1 MFKFEQHRFRVLDS
15 WRGLAACF
23 VALFHFRNFVY
34 SHLFQLDF
42 VNNAHLFV
50 DFFFVLS
57 GFVIFANY
65 EEKLQQGY
73 SLWKFMLLRFGR
85 LYPLH
90 FLLLML
96 VTLYCLAELYIPAMQ
111 HPAMPD
117 SPFRGAGE
125 LPYFWSQLL
134 LAHGL
139 GIDDRLSF
147 NRPSWTVSAEFYTY
161 ALFAMLVLLFK
172 NRIGPVLVLIAAAAG
187 YYLYSRQIYI
197 YGTYDYGFLRCIYSF
212 AIGALL
218 WRFFARV
225 ESVAAPIARR
235 KTALISALEILLVMA
250 MIMAVTIS
258 SEMIERTMA
267 LPFLF
272 AAAIFVFS
280 FEAGILSRV
289 LSRKPFLL
297 IGAVSYSIYML
308 QIFIVSAFAVALKLL
323 PGPESAL
330 EGRMVWGDNLWIGDL
345 VVILYLFVVVAAAI
359 ITYYLVEMPGRDYF
373 RKLAGR
379 APDGDATA
387 NKDPNSHG

>member
-1 MFKFEQHRFRVLDS
+1 MNFEQHRFRVLDS

-23 VALFHFRNFVY
+23 VALFHFRNFIY

-42 VNNAHLFV
+42 INNAHLFV

-65 EEKLQQGY
+65 EERLKQGY
-73 SLWKFMLLRFGR
+73 SFWKFMLLRFGR

-90 FLLLML
+90 FVLLML
-96 VTLYCLAELYIPAMQ
+96 VTLYCLIDLYVPVVT
-111 HPAMPD
+111 AMPD

-125 LPYFWSQLL
+125 LPYFWSQLF

-161 ALFAMLVLLFK
+161 ALFGILILLFK
-172 NRIGPVLVLIAAAAG
+172 NRIGPVLVLVAAAAG
-187 YYLYSRQIYI
+187 YYLYVKGIYL
-197 YGTYDYGFLRCIYSF
+197 YGIYDYGFLRCIYSF

-218 WRFFARV
+218 WRFYTRIENA
-225 ESVAAPIARR
+225 AAPFAHSR
-235 KTALISALEILLVMA
+235 AHLFSALEILLVMA
-250 MIMAVTIS
+250 MILAVTVS
-258 SEMIERTMA
+258 SSMIEWTMA

-280 FEAGILSRV
+280 FEAGILSRI
-289 LSRKPFLL
+289 LSRKPFLVV
-297 IGAVSYSIYML
+297 GAVSYSIYML
-308 QIFIVSAFAVALKLL
+308 QIFVVSAFAAVLKML
-323 PGPESAL
+323 PGPQSTL
-330 EGRMVWGDNLWIGDL
+330 EGRMVWGDNLWTGDL
-345 VVILYLFVVVAAAI
+345 VVIIYLFVVVAAAI
-359 ITYYLVEMPGRDYF
+359 ITYYLVEMPGRNYF

-379 APDGDATA
+379 APGVANNKSDTPATRI
-387 NKDPNSHG
+387 